1 MDQHNIVRLELLEN
15 EEEEEGESIPSQL
28 APSPSH
34 GVIVPVNYQM
44 DAIDDEIES
53 EDGGVGQGEGGGEE
67 AFGYLERSDHQNRND
82 IEEEGEQEGG
92 GPEVVDIQKK
102 EPDEECILDY
112 PTEPSLEY
120 IDPSSHDLLEQ
131 QPYDIDI
138 DIDNLQSLPQRDRDS
153 LSTLSMMVLADM
165 DGLDT
170 DLAHDHGQGQ
180 DQDKDQQ
187 QRSRRNLGK
196 SVARDF
202 DPYREINPIHP
213 LDLPQQPHQEQQ
225 HGTSIDDGNSDD
237 SLSQQISTPPPTPQ
251 PQLQQ
256 QQQQQQQ
263 SDRIRWRLST
273 NYPPSRRTPERNSV
287 FLASPSNNACSVY
300 GYGFGGNITTTTTA
314 DDAISIRSSATPTTF
329 VMVDTDGNQ
338 ILTDPYTSSLTP
350 PLPSPLSAITAGF
363 SSGGGGSGKA
373 VPLSSPLVFTVPRI
387 HFGTTINT
395 SINTNTSTNTS
406 STADPQVAAHIAEA
420 LRMYGIPSLHPLTTV
435 HPFQRFSMSPSSTG
449 SGFSVPGVIQTG
461 GSTSSLRVN
470 RSGSGSSSSGPSRV
484 VRVWA
489 ALTGRDISTMTT
501 TNTRT
506 TSTTTET
513 STRSRFRLPRPQSSM
528 FQYEELPFV
537 QQPQLPTVV
546 FPAAVA
552 RTSMTSVRPS
562 SASSSFVAGT
572 GGDNGGGGN
581 NGGQG
586 DRLTMMTAHEEEQ
599 EQEQEEEER
608 NNGDKDSE
616 EPSMVNKF
624 LRGLGCCGG
633 RR

>member
-44 DAIDDEIES
+44 DAIDDERES

-112 PTEPSLEY
+112 PTEPSLVDDDRGDIITPHAPFLPMFSASSLQPSRFAKVPVVEEY

-187 QRSRRNLGK
+187 QHSRRNLGK
-196 SVARDF
+196 MTILFHNKS
-202 DPYREINPIHP
+202 
-213 LDLPQQPHQEQQ
+213 QPHHQ
-225 HGTSIDDGNSDD
+225 HHNHNYSNNNN
-237 SLSQQISTPPPTPQ
+237 
-251 PQLQQ
+251 
-256 QQQQQQQ
+256 
-263 SDRIRWRLST
+263 IRWRLST

-287 FLASPSNNACSVY
+287 FLASSSNNACSVY

-338 ILTDPYTSSLTP
+338 ILTDPYISSLTP

-373 VPLSSPLVFTVPRI
+373 VPLSNPLVFTVPRI

-406 STADPQVAAHIAEA
+406 STTDPQVAAHIAEA

-501 TNTRT
+501 TSTRT

-552 RTSMTSVRPS
+552 RTSMASVRPS

-572 GGDNGGGGN
+572 GGDNEGGGN